1 MVGLGIGFWVARED
15 APLPDPGVSPAAK
28 PRVSATPAPR
38 LEGLA
43 YLPPDANIVFA
54 VQPGPVLAHAVRH
67 GLDPDELLTRIGLPR
82 PVIAT
87 VASLGLTWPQI
98 DHIVGSTH
106 VGNQALE
113 LRLTLVLAL
122 RQPLPD
128 EDDFL
133 NRMKARKL
141 PGGKT
146 RYETNLSGLPM
157 TLARLSPTVWVFGY
171 DMKKDL
177 QSAENGE
184 RPAGGTHLP
193 AGVLEM
199 IRERVP
205 PEAAAWLATNDERW
219 GDKPGVKLILEAV
232 LNRPEWLP
240 LLRQGRAVLVALSF
254 DDPPRLR
261 LFVKAADELVG
272 QRVRE
277 ALARRATD
285 ERAWHGGAGELAL
298 FDTPIDP
305 TVAYA
310 TIQQLLGEAMPK

>member
-1 MVGLGIGFWVARED
+1 MT
-15 APLPDPGVSPAAK
+15 PPAK

-54 VQPGPVLAHAVRH
+54 VQPGPLLAHAARH
-67 GLDPDELLTRIGLPR
+67 GLDPDELLTRIGVPR
-82 PVIAT
+82 PVITT

-106 VGNQALE
+106 VGNEALE
-113 LRLTLVLAL
+113 LRLTLVLIV

-133 NRMKARKL
+133 HRLKARKL

-146 RYETNLSGLPM
+146 RFETNLSGLPM

-171 DMKKDL
+171 DTKKDL
-177 QSAENGE
+177 HSAESGE
-184 RPAGGTHLP
+184 RPAGGSHLP
-193 AGVLEM
+193 AGIVEM

-205 PEAAAWLATNDERW
+205 PDAAAWLASNDERW
-219 GDKPGVKLILEAV
+219 GDKPGVKLLLEAV

-240 LLRQGRAVLVALSF
+240 VLRQGRAVLVALSF
-254 DDPPRLR
+254 EEPPRLR
-261 LFVKAADELVG
+261 LFVKAADEQLG

-277 ALARRATD
+277 ALARRASD

-305 TVAYA
+305 AVAYA
-310 TIQQLLGEAMPK
+310 TIQQLLGEALPK